1 MLGPHLSSLPGQI
14 NVILP
19 RPRGGVAPS
28 RREVALADYIEKQRA
43 HRQPKP
49 FSLRNTRAG
58 TVMWNLILCACLTAI
73 PVLVHSKRAA
83 ARMGPNHGATVSR
96 PKSTAGRSAYRHQQQ
111 ADMLTLR

>member
-1 MLGPHLSSLPGQI
+1 MLGPHLSSLQGQI

-49 FSLRNTRAG
+49 FSIRNTRAV
-58 TVMWNLILCACLTAI
+58 TIMWNLILRACLAAI

-83 ARMGPNHGATVSR
+83 ARTGPNDGATISR
-96 PKSTAGRSAYRHQQQ
+96 HKSTVRGSAFGHQ
-111 ADMLTLR
+111 

>member
-1 MLGPHLSSLPGQI
+1 MLGPHLSSLQGQI

-43 HRQPKP
+43 HRQPEP
-49 FSLRNTRAG
+49 FSLGNSRVG
-58 TVMWNLILCACLTAI
+58 TVLWNTILRACRAAI
-73 PVLVHSKRAA
+73 PVLWHSKRVA
-83 ARMGPNHGATVSR
+83 ARTGPNHGATVSR